1 MIIRDPSISSPEF
14 EVENLRYLT
23 VQSSYLKGRGDITV
37 FVPPGFEGRTDLPI
51 CILLHGVYSSHWAWT
66 RHMNVHN
73 DTLKMIE
80 NGEIQPLVLVM
91 PSDGLKGGGSGYA
104 PQADFDFEKWIAE
117 DVIKAVK
124 STIPQVSQSAYHFI
138 TGLSMGGYGA
148 LKIGSKYPNQFKAFS
163 GHSSITD
170 LKDLQL
176 FINDGPEV
184 SSPEEEKSLA
194 IIDIMLKHKADL
206 RPFRFDCGR
215 EDELIQS
222 NRELHQL
229 LVESE
234 IPHGYDEY
242 PGAHSADY
250 WREHIRKSLLFFNN
264 QLPTFRS

>member
-1 MIIRDPSISSPEF
+1 MILRDPSISSPEF

-73 DTLKMIE
+73 DTLIMIE
-80 NGEIQPLVLVM
+80 HGEIQPMVLVM

-104 PQADFDFEKWIAE
+104 AQAGYDFEKWIAE
-117 DVIKAVK
+117 DVLKSVK
-124 STIPQVSQSAYHFI
+124 STISQVSQSANHFI

-148 LKIGSKYPNQFKAFS
+148 LRIGSKYPKQFQAFS

-176 FINDGPEV
+176 FIADGPEV
-184 SSPEEEKSLA
+184 SSAEEEKTMAL
-194 IIDIMLKHKADL
+194 IDIMLKNKNML
-206 RPFRFDCGR
+206 RPFRFDCGD
-215 EDELIQS
+215 EDELILS
-222 NRELHQL
+222 NRKLHQE
-229 LVESE
+229 LVASE
-234 IPHGYDEY
+234 VPHSYEEFS
-242 PGAHSADY
+242 GAHTADY
-250 WREHIRKSLLFFNN
+250 WREHIKKSLLFFNDH
-264 QLPTFRS
+264 LPEPRN